1 LLVPLFR
8 LLLAIGQSALLEEF
22 PRMVVDNPSILR
34 AGIFKWK
41 QQQQQKRGGMDNGPE
56 LGTTPFRAN
65 LFSEPLQDRDD
76 LRS

>member
-1 LLVPLFR
+1 
-8 LLLAIGQSALLEEF
+8 
-22 PRMVVDNPSILR
+22 MVVDNPSILR